1 MNVFSPMTWKSTAA
15 VSAAGLFATWLAST
29 PPSLRRPADP
39 IPSTPTAAKTEAA
52 AAEIQEQASRLH
64 ARIQDVVEYREPA
77 RNPFRFGARIEARPT
92 PAAASAAPQPDSEPM
107 TTTMPARPT
116 VLIALAGIA
125 QDTVDGRT
133 VRTAIVSMPDGVQL
147 VKEGDVVAGQYKVG
161 AIGADAVELVRVSDG
176 STIRLGLK
184 P

>member
-1 MNVFSPMTWKSTAA
+1 MNLFSPMTWKSTAV
-15 VSAAGLFATWLAST
+15 VSAAGLFATWLASA
-29 PPSLRRPADP
+29 PPTLRRPPDP
-39 IPSTPTAAKTEAA
+39 VRSTPTAARTEAV

-64 ARIQDVVEYREPA
+64 ARIQEVVEYREPS
-77 RNPFRFGARIEARPT
+77 RNPFRFGARIQARPT
-92 PAAASAAPQPDSEPM
+92 PAAASAPQPESEPM
-107 TTTMPARPT
+107 TTVPARPT
-116 VLIALAGIA
+116 LLIALAGIA

-176 STIRLGLK
+176 STVRLGLK